1 MGKICY
7 WNSIY
12 KCLYKID
19 FEWKYKRMIQF
30 FESID
35 IKPKTDD
42 LSISPMFF
50 FNITYNSYLLYYL
63 IKANLSTG
71 SWNLMEYNGLMR
83 SFGTSYKATTI
94 TSHHKLFQNIAW
106 LIRIDAKLGLLD
118 RKLLTNSPST
128 RISNI
133 IQPLLNKD

>member
-7 WNSIY
+7 WNNIY

-19 FEWKYKRMIQF
+19 FGWKYKRMIQF

-35 IKPKTDD
+35 D
-42 LSISPMFF
+42 LSISPMIFY
-50 FNITYNSYLLYYL
+50 ITYSSYLLYYL
-63 IKANLSTG
+63 NKANLSTG

-83 SFGTSYKATTI
+83 PFGTSYKAKTI

-128 RISNI
+128 QISNI